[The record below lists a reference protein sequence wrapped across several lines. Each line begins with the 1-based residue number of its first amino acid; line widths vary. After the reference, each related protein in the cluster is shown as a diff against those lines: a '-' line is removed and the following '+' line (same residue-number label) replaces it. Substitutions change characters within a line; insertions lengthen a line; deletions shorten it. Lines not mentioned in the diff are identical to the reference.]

1 MTKHGF
7 KNRRQILCMTNVC
20 ARSQVTRTALYS
32 CSFKAYEGTCPK
44 ESDFRMTRGATIWKV
59 LRANSLFYTRHN
71 ETYGKTDTFLK

>member
-20 ARSQVTRTALYS
+20 ARSQVT
-32 CSFKAYEGTCPK
+32 AYEGTCPK

-71 ETYGKTDTFLK
+71 ET